1 MLTLLL
7 VLLVVTPPQVGSV
20 HILVE
25 SGDTIYMDGRQVGIS
40 SGAGGGLLLTDVP
53 VGDHEIVVRAPSGG
67 SATAKITVSF
77 GMTTTVPISSLGL
90 RIHARGNDSTVE
102 VQVPAESMRCELVIG
117 NDRVSAAPEELRM
130 EHVRPG
136 LHTIAVTCG
145 EKHASAGVDIP
156 AAKLVTLQ
164 ADLANGK
171 LHVVGRRDRVTA
183 VLVPT
188 PADKIMR
195 LDLPFTWKRAIAA
208 SITNGVQPRSI
219 EQKGGM
225 RVEAKFSVQGF
236 DDSPAEEFLSRLK
249 ERPEVETAYVSGSD
263 SSRGGMT
270 FTLSITFR
278 GDR

>member
-1 MLTLLL
+1 MRALLL

-25 SGDTIYMDGRQVGIS
+25 SGDTISMDGREVGVS
-40 SGAGGGLLLTDVP
+40 SAAAGGLLLTDVP
-53 VGDHEIVVRAPSGG
+53 VGDHEIVVRAPGGG
-67 SATAKITVSF
+67 SATARITVSF

-90 RIHARGNDSTVE
+90 RIHARSNDSTVE
-102 VQVPAESMRCELVIG
+102 VQVPAESTRCELVIG
-117 NDRVSAAPEELRM
+117 NDRVRCA
-130 EHVRPG
+130 
-136 LHTIAVTCG
+136 HTIAVTCG
-145 EKHASAGVDIP
+145 EKHASADVDIP

-164 ADLANGK
+164 ADLATGK

-208 SITNGVQPRSI
+208 PLTTGVQPNSI

-236 DDSPAEEFLSRLK
+236 DESPAEEFLSRLR
-249 ERPEVETAYVSGSD
+249 ERPEVETAYVSTSD
-263 SSRGGMT
+263 YRRDGMS